1 MKKILLFLFLFIPFY
16 VSATVENYYMEA
28 TVLKNGDISVKEVFS
43 LDGSYNGFNRE
54 LYYGNNIYGGSGIE
68 VVSVRGI
75 SESKLDGFN
84 TLDASGDLFKLVGIL
99 ITLFLLFKYDTTSLT
114 LTSPL
119 SKIVTSI

>member
-68 VVSVRGI
+68 IVSVKGI
-75 SESKLDGFN
+75 SESKLDGFY
-84 TLDASGDLFKLVGIL
+84 TLNASGDLFKLVIL
-99 ITLFLLFKYDTTSLT
+99 
-114 LTSPL
+114 
-119 SKIVTSI
+119 